1 MYRLLRVICL
11 TAIVLVGSAQK
22 PDTYDTLFT
31 RSNKMVLVA
40 RYDSIKEL
48 KQINQKA
55 DTIMADLQLIKCKL
69 GIKDTVK

>member
-1 MYRLLRVICL
+1 MYRLLRVTCL
-11 TAIVLVGSAQK
+11 TAIMLVGNAQK

-55 DTIMADLQLIKCKL
+55 DTIMADLQLIKDRL
-69 GIKDTVK
+69 GIKDTIQ